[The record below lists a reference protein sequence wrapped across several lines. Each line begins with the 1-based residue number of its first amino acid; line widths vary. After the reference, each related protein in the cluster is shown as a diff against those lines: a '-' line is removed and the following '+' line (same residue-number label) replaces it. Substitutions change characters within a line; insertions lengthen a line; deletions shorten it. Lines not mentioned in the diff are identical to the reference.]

1 MSSLEERVREEV
13 ERLIDPETG
22 LTFGEMNLIT
32 SVEEQEPGVLKIE
45 FRPTSSFCPIAFK
58 FAMDIKKAA
67 LRVEGVRRAFVY
79 CRGHVME
86 EAINRMVNES

>member
-1 MSSLEERVREEV
+1 LEERVREEV

>member
-1 MSSLEERVREEV
+1 LSSLEERVREEV

-32 SVEEQEPGVLKIE
+32 SVEEQAPGVLKIE